1 MEPTLDENQARQ
13 GDDRFGCGLVICA
26 IQVDQILALSSKAF
40 KVKGF
45 TSCNLIAM
53 IFIRD

>member
-45 TSCNLIAM
+45 TSCNLIVM